1 MKPQN
6 SFALTLLAMFVA
18 TALAHAQLVSGVGLK
33 AGVAISNIRLTD
45 VSPVDMGGGHLYT
58 LDYMQE
64 NVVSPAVSLFANF
77 LHEKHLGLQAELTY
91 LRKGASHTMEVS
103 VTTTQYPDGTGEVLK
118 VTSEYNLHYLG
129 FAFTAQPKLPL
140 GDEVTLYAHLGPTA
154 NYLLDVSNW
163 AWLEY
168 FNRFQLGY
176 TLGLGTEVAHL
187 FTGNIFLE
195 LRYAGDFSPVYDH
208 PDAKF
213 WNQSWIVSLGT
224 SF

>member
-1 MKPQN
+1 MKAQK
-6 SFALTLLAMFVA
+6 SFALVVFSVILTGAG
-18 TALAHAQLVSGVGLK
+18 AHAQLVSSVGLK
-33 AGVAISNIRLTD
+33 AGVAISSIRLTD

-58 LDYMQE
+58 LDYMQD
-64 NVVSPAVSLFANF
+64 NVVSPAISVFANF

-91 LRKGASHTMEVS
+91 LRKGASHTIEIP
-103 VTTTQYPDGTGEVLK
+103 VTTAQYPDGTGEARK

-129 FAFTAQPKLPL
+129 FAFAAQPKLPL
-140 GDEVTLYAHLGPTA
+140 GDDVTLYAHLGPTA

-195 LRYAGDFSPVYDH
+195 LRYAADFSPVCDH

-213 WNQSWIVSLGT
+213 WNRSWTVCLGT

>member
-6 SFALTLLAMFVA
+6 SFALMLLAMIVA
-18 TALAHAQLVSGVGLK
+18 TALAQAQLVSSVGLK

-45 VSPVDMGGGHLYT
+45 VTPVRTGGQSFT

-64 NVVSPAVSLFANF
+64 NVVSPSISLFANF

-91 LRKGASHTMEVS
+91 LRKGASRTIELPI
-103 VTTTQYPDGTGEVLK
+103 TTAQYPDGTGQVVK
-118 VTSEYNLHYLG
+118 VTTDYSLHYLG
-129 FAFTAQPKLPL
+129 FAFVAQPKLPL

-163 AWLEY
+163 AWLEQ
-168 FNRFQLGY
+168 FNRFQWGY
-176 TLGLGTEVAHL
+176 TLGLGADVAQL
-187 FTGNIFLE
+187 FNGDIFLE
-195 LRYAGDFSPVYDH
+195 IRYAGDFSPVYDH

-213 WNQSWIVSLGT
+213 WNRSWIVCLGT